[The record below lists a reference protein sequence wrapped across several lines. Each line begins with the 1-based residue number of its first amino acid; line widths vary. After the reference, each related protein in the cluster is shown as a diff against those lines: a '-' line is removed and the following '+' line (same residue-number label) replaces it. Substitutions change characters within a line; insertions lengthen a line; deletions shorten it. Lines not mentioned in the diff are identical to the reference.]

1 MKDGEVVQFF
11 EPRLTDLQ
19 KQVLDLLGVP
29 LSSYCRG

>member
-19 KQVLDLLGVP
+19 KQVLDLLGVSP
-29 LSSYCRG
+29 TAYCRG